1 MFFRA
6 VVYSCFEFIYERR
19 MAELIQIDKDNID
32 RRKILQ
38 AVEILRDDGLIIY
51 PTDTVYGLGCSIR
64 SNKAL
69 EKLSRLKGVKLEK
82 ASWSFVCSDLKSL
95 SDYVSQID
103 TPTFKVLKRAFPGP
117 FTIVLPGSSNL
128 PKNFKFRKTVGI
140 RIPDHPIPRLLVE
153 ELGSPIVSTS
163 IRDEDELIEYTTDPA
178 HIYEKWYGK
187 VDAVIDSGYG
197 DNMASTILEKQGGQW
212 VVLRH
217 GKGDP
222 DDIL

>member
-1 MFFRA
+1 
-6 VVYSCFEFIYERR
+6 
-19 MAELIQIDKDNID
+19 MAEYIQIDRENID
-32 RRKILQ
+32 KRKILL
-38 AVEILRDDGLIIY
+38 AVDILRNDGLIIY

-64 SNKAL
+64 SQKAL
-69 EKLSRLKGVKLEK
+69 ERLARLKGVKLEK
-82 ASWSFVCSDLKSL
+82 ASWSFICSDLRSL
-95 SDYVSQID
+95 SDYVSQLD

-140 RIPDHPIPRLLVE
+140 RIPDHPIPQMLVE

-163 IRDEDELIEYTTDPA
+163 IRDEDELLEYTTDPG
-178 HIYEKWYGK
+178 HIYEKWSGL

-197 DNMASTILEKQGGQW
+197 DNMASTIIEKQDGEW
-212 VVLRH
+212 VVLRL

-222 DDIL
+222 DNIL